1 MDFKEHIET
10 IQKTQKEIEINDRD
24 LEIIKANSLDLWTK
38 ELEYDIRQPSR
49 SQHDVQQT
57 RKRQST
63 TNELTK
69 KDFNEINDLIKTVD
83 KILNLDY
90 IDTNT
95 DNQNINK
102 FKQKIKEKYRL
113 SNIDIF
119 KFRLA
124 NANCMRCIALFP
136 GIKNLLPGTADNRI
150 THQQPGV
157 AYNAVFTINDLY
169 YSRKNNCN
177 FSDANWI
184 TPDLFQMWFI
194 KPWYRLPQYNLH
206 TLVETSYQV
215 SVHQSNIVNYL
226 KAEADNLMINIF
238 ILFLAFSDGIATLSM
253 YTDPG
258 AEPEYYYK
266 FDSVD
271 MQEVLILFNTH
282 KSTILNILAS
292 KLSDARGQGINP
304 IDILTNMAKE
314 QSGVQPIYIIIS
326 SMLDAYSNVY
336 YGKQTTNLSD
346 DLNNEFFQHYQVKF
360 TLFTTMVVTFIK
372 DKLKKG
378 CTFDKCGQPRAD
390 KQKDICNKPD
400 LKHNINEKRKDARKI
415 NKQRSLDAA
424 KAQEVDLQRQRV
436 VQIINRDDRAARRD
450 SMRAPHSGG
459 STKIVSY
466 LVKIEKIRELNKK
479 LRKNKTKNKSKI
491 EKNNKLIDELK
502 VKIKKQKEKEKLKKQ
517 KEKKL
522 EKQKLK
528 KEKDKLKK
536 QKKQKK

>member
-1 MDFKEHIET
+1 MDFKEHIQT
-10 IQKTQKEIEINDRD
+10 IRETQKEIEINDRD

-38 ELEYDIRQPSR
+38 ELEYDIREQR

-69 KDFNEINDLIKTVD
+69 EDFNEINDLIKTVD
-83 KILNLDY
+83 KILNLDN
-90 IDTNT
+90 IDTNK
-95 DNQNINK
+95 DNENINK
-102 FKQKIKEKYRL
+102 FKKDIKQKYRL

-136 GIKNLLPGTADNRI
+136 GIEENLSDITNGEYRI
-150 THQQPGV
+150 THQQHGV

-169 YSRKNNCN
+169 YSRKKICN

-184 TPDLFQMWFI
+184 TPVLFPIWFT
-194 KPWYRLPQYNLH
+194 KPWDRLPQYNLR
-206 TLVETSYQV
+206 TLVEKSYRV
-215 SVHQSNIVNYL
+215 SVQPNIVNYL
-226 KAEADNLMINIF
+226 KADADNLMINIF

-266 FDSVD
+266 SDSVD
-271 MQEVLILFNTH
+271 MQEVLILFKTH
-282 KSTILNILAS
+282 KSTILNLLAS
-292 KLSDARGQGINP
+292 ELSKAQGQGINP
-304 IDILTNMAKE
+304 IDILTNMAKD

-372 DKLKKG
+372 DKLKKK

-390 KQKDICNKPD
+390 KQKDICNKAD
-400 LKHNINEKRKDARKI
+400 LKHDINEKRKDTRKI

-436 VQIINRDDRAARRD
+436 VQIINRGDRAARRNTT
-450 SMRAPHSGG
+450 RVHSGG

>member
-1 MDFKEHIET
+1 MAFKNHIQA
-10 IQKTQKEIEINDRD
+10 IQQEQAIKLNDRD
-24 LEIIKANSLDLWTK
+24 LEIIKANSLDLWKK
-38 ELEYDIRQPSR
+38 ELEDDIREQR

-57 RKRQST
+57 RKRKSIT
-63 TNELTK
+63 YELTK
-69 KDFNEINDLIKTVD
+69 EDFDDINNLIKTVD
-83 KILNLDY
+83 KILNLDN
-90 IDTNT
+90 IDTNK
-95 DNQNINK
+95 DNENINK
-102 FKQKIKEKYRL
+102 FKKDIKQKYRL

-136 GIKNLLPGTADNRI
+136 GIEENLSYITNGEYRI
-150 THQQPGV
+150 THQQHGV

-169 YSRKNNCN
+169 YSRKKICN

-184 TPDLFQMWFI
+184 TLDLFQLWFT
-194 KPWYRLPQYNLH
+194 KPWKKLPQWNLR
-206 TLVETSYQV
+206 TLVEKSYRV
-215 SVHQSNIVNYL
+215 SVQPNIVNYL
-226 KAEADNLMINIF
+226 KADADNLMINIF

-266 FDSVD
+266 SDSVD
-271 MQEVLILFNTH
+271 MQEVLILFKTH
-282 KSTILNILAS
+282 KSTILNMLAS
-292 KLSDARGQGINP
+292 ELSKAQGQGINL
-304 IDILTNMAKE
+304 IDILTKMANE
-314 QSGVQPIYIIIS
+314 QSGVQSPIYIIIS

-360 TLFTTMVVTFIK
+360 TLFTTMVVTFVK
-372 DKLKKG
+372 DKLKG
-378 CTFDKCGQPRAD
+378 CTFNCDKPSVD
-390 KQKDICNKPD
+390 KQKDICNKQGD
-400 LKHNINEKRKDARKI
+400 INKKRQDTRKL
-415 NKQRSLDAA
+415 NKQRALDAA
-424 KAQEVDLQRQRV
+424 KAQEADLKSMRV
-436 VQIINRDDRAARRD
+436 VQLINRRDRAARRD
-450 SMRAPHSGG
+450 ASKIPRSGG
-459 STKIVSY
+459 STKIVLY
-466 LVKIEKIRELNKK
+466 LVKIEKLRELNKK